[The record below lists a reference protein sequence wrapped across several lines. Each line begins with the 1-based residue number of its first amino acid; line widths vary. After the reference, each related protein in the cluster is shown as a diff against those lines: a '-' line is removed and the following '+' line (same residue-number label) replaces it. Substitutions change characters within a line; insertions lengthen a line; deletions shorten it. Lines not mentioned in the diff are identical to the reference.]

1 MASRAALK
9 RLLLYYVLLLMSCGT
24 SGADKVRD
32 DAKKIA
38 TMQCESR
45 ELTNQKFLL
54 AGRYSTLELQ
64 TAEKKLSEAEA
75 EKIRSELDKEK
86 MVLVTASQQ
95 KADELLA
102 FLRQVWSQQYQ
113 SEREKKAL
121 DSLTEVYLKKDCRLA
136 AP

>member
-9 RLLLYYVLLLMSCGT
+9 WLFLYYVPVLLSCGT

-54 AGRYSTLELQ
+54 AGRYSALELQ

-75 EKIRSELDKEK
+75 EII
-86 MVLVTASQQ
+86 LV
-95 KADELLA
+95 AD
-102 FLRQVWSQQYQ
+102 QVDRPVGGISAEGADVGSCTQGVSMRWWH
-113 SEREKKAL
+113 
-121 DSLTEVYLKKDCRLA
+121 
-136 AP
+136 

>member
-9 RLLLYYVLLLMSCGT
+9 WLFLYYVPVLLSCGT

-54 AGRYSTLELQ
+54 AGRYSALELQ

-75 EKIRSELDKEK
+75 EIIRSELDKEK
-86 MVLVTASQQ
+86 TELVMASQQ

-113 SEREKKAL
+113 SEREKKTL
-121 DSLTEVYLKKDCRLA
+121 DSLTEVYLKKDCRLT